1 MNFNDEELVN
11 NMSCFALV
19 NNMAFL
25 STSERKNVLNNS
37 NILNKLRSELL
48 EECNNGDIYRNFRKI
63 FDILDLD
70 DIFKIF
76 DYDIIH
82 NFYKELTISD
92 FPNYKND
99 YNNGNYEVLGKI
111 SKKIS
116 DSADKK
122 KNEYKLFVC
131 LFEKNPDRVMEWIL
145 SDNNLFR
152 EVMFLSDD
160 MYSIFASVS
169 YDVIV
174 RTIYKLE
181 EINFIKENIGCQ
193 FISCLSSDDQK
204 KLLDEGFNEDTLIK
218 LISYFRKDV
227 VSYFFEYDKRSIYLY
242 KKIKGIRGFVKGGVK
257 FNREILIRDD
267 FFDLLKEA
275 NFVEFRN
282 NINSIEKHNDPM
294 IIEKKLNKYYD
305 ELISQYDCESGMF
318 KEYINVLNNPSIL
331 NNFNVNTFIF
341 DTNIGMLFMDY
352 RIRDENGYTF
362 DNKDGL
368 IQELKEKTSKKLSE
382 IIVDAL
388 FADNIYNVW
397 LNIREMLR
405 YNNSLDVENRVIDS
419 ERSAFYEMILN
430 FDNVSSEDKINLFN
444 KLRDKNIST
453 IFYDDLRRI
462 KDYAYDKIKED
473 IIDLSNYNDKIN
485 KEYSD
490 KYCLNVYDL
499 RDCKYTMMVRS
510 LSSRYREET
519 TNMRDCYSIISN
531 ENSNVYG
538 DGSIVYGYYSFDND
552 NIIHMLEQDSF
563 SGNSYDNNDVTK
575 YVNRIMTSKE
585 IVNSSSWYSEIDIA
599 NTSNGTGKYKTMKP
613 DFIVSY
619 DKIRDIDIEEAKR
632 LNIPIVVIKKTF
644 LKDEDKIYRDFDSE
658 IDVYN
663 KNNRNKIVR

>member
-11 NMSCFALV
+11 NMDSLSLV

-25 STSERKNVLNNS
+25 STSERKSVLNNS
-37 NILNKLRSELL
+37 SVLNKLRSELL
-48 EECNNGDIYRNFRKI
+48 KDCNKGDIYRNFREI
-63 FDILDLD
+63 LDILDLD

-76 DYDIIH
+76 DYNIIN

-99 YNNGNYEVLGKI
+99 YNNGNYEVLGII

-116 DSADKK
+116 DSVNRK

-131 LFEKNPDRVMEWIL
+131 LFEKNPDKVMEWIL

-160 MYSIFASVS
+160 MYSIFASLS

-174 RTIYKLE
+174 RIIYKLE
-181 EINFIKENIGCQ
+181 EINFIKENIGCN
-193 FISCLSSDDQK
+193 FISCLDSDNQK
-204 KLLDEGFNEDTLIK
+204 KLLDEAFNDDTLIK
-218 LISYFRKDV
+218 IISYFRKDV
-227 VSYFFEYDKRSIYLY
+227 VSYFFEYDRRSIYLY
-242 KKIKGIRGFVKGGVK
+242 KKIPGIRGLIRSGVK

-267 FFDLLKEA
+267 FFDLLKETDFA
-275 NFVEFRN
+275 EFRN
-282 NINSIEKHNDPM
+282 NINSIERHNDPM

-305 ELISQYDCESGMF
+305 ELIDQYDYNIGMF
-318 KEYINVLNNPSIL
+318 KEYINILNNPSIL
-331 NNFNVNTFIF
+331 NNFNYTFIF
-341 DTNIGMLFMDY
+341 DTNVRMLFINY
-352 RIRDENGYTF
+352 RLRDENGYTF
-362 DNKDGL
+362 TNRDKL
-368 IQELKEKTSKKLSE
+368 IQELKEETSKKLSE
-382 IIVDAL
+382 IVVDAL

-397 LNIREMLR
+397 LNIKEMLR
-405 YNNSLDVENRVIDS
+405 YNNNLDIEHRVIDS
-419 ERSAFYEMILN
+419 ERSSFYEMILN

-473 IIDLSNYNDKIN
+473 MIDLSKYNDKIN
-485 KEYSD
+485 KEYSA
-490 KYCLNVYDL
+490 KYGFNVYDL
-499 RDCKYTMMVRS
+499 RDCEYTMLVRT
-510 LSSRYREET
+510 LGSRYKEET
-519 TNMRDCYSIISN
+519 INTRDCYSIISN

-563 SGNSYDNNDVTK
+563 SSNSYDNENVTK

-585 IVNSSSWYSEIDIA
+585 IVNGSSWYSEIDIA
-599 NTSNGTGKYKTMKP
+599 NSPNGTGKYKTMRP
-613 DFIVSY
+613 DFVVSY
-619 DKIRDIDIEEAKR
+619 DKIRDIDVEEAKR
-632 LNIPIVVIKKTF
+632 LNSPIVVIKKTF
-644 LKDEDKIYRDFDSE
+644 LKDKDRIYSDFDSE
-658 IDVYN
+658 IDAYN
-663 KNNRNKIVR
+663 KKNRNKIVR